1 MRKFRIIFLILIAT
15 LFLSACGEVVGEKS
29 DDLEG
34 EVNREEESEVNK
46 EEEYE
51 ETKEKEFLARDF
63 FFVEADTLKSFGGEG
78 SEYAKF
84 SNYVEYIKDNI
95 VQIRNSNPG
104 TDSLFVYEIEKDK
117 INRVY
122 LVYTEGETYY
132 LQDHTKKEDTNEI
145 IIKSPIEKGNE
156 WSIPDGRTRS
166 ITDINKKVEV
176 PFGTFEAL
184 EITTEGENSITVEHY
199 AKNIGLIKT
208 TFYSTEEDADFQVV
222 SYLEDI
228 QEGAYRTENF
238 KVYYPDFEED
248 TLVYIQRSADVK
260 TNDYITDI
268 FEKEFRN
275 VRENNNL
282 TPLIGDRVSI
292 WDISYD
298 KEKNAAY
305 IDFSPELID
314 EMNVG
319 AALESMILT
328 SIVNSIGDYFVT
340 EKVMITINGEPYQS
354 GHIYMEEG
362 EYMTVNKEN
371 VKRF

>member
-15 LFLSACGEVVGEKS
+15 LFISACGEVVGEKL

-34 EVNREEESEVNK
+34 EVKREEEN
-46 EEEYE
+46 E
-51 ETKEKEFLARDF
+51 ETNEKELLARDF
-63 FFVEADTLKSFGGEG
+63 FSVEADTLKSFGGEG

-95 VQIRNSNPG
+95 VQIRTSNPG
-104 TDSLFVYEIEKDK
+104 TDSVFVYEIEKDK

-122 LVYTEGETYY
+122 SEGETYY
-132 LQDHTKKEDTNEI
+132 LQDHTKKENTNEI
-145 IIKSPIEKGNE
+145 IIKSPIEKGNS

-166 ITDINKKVEV
+166 ITDINKMVEV

-184 EITTEGENSITVEHY
+184 EITTEGENFITVEHY

-238 KVYYPDFEED
+238 KVYYPDFEKD
-248 TLVYIQRSADVK
+248 ILVYIQRSADVK

-275 VRENNNL
+275 IRENNNL

-292 WDISYD
+292 LDISYD

-305 IDFSPELID
+305 IDFSAELID
-314 EMNVG
+314 EMNAG

-328 SIVNSIGDYFVT
+328 SIVNSIGDYFAT
-340 EKVMITINGEPYQS
+340 EKVMVTINGEPYQS

-371 VKRF
+371 VKGF